1 MKFSLSMGLEHF
13 ETEVGMAALA
23 QNIDSHVTSMPD
35 NFKIKEVEFLQ
46 DFRDYGNGISLR
58 AF

>member
-1 MKFSLSMGLEHF
+1 MGLEHF